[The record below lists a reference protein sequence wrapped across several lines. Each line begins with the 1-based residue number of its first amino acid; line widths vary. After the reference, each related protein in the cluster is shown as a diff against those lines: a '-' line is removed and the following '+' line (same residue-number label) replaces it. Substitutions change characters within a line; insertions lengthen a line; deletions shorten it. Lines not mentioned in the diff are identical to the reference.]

1 MKKIAIIGA
10 GISGLYLAN
19 IFKQNSDFKVLLFE
33 KNEEINLDDGYGIQ
47 LSNNS
52 VKLLNYIGFDQLD
65 DSQKFFPD
73 NLDFYSIDNPDKI
86 CDLNISKFNSANN
99 KYTTIKRSSLIKF
112 LISKISKDDIFYG
125 HNISKIDLKEDQIEL
140 SFSNEYSGKFD
151 YLIIADGVF
160 SKSSSLI
167 SNSKNSL
174 KFNNSVAIRGTINRD
189 KIEKINFQNISLF
202 LGANFHYVIYPT
214 SENEDLNFIGILRK
228 NLNKDR
234 LKNYQQFNSSDF
246 VDEIVSEIPPT
257 YNQIIHKL
265 DNLKCF
271 PVFITDEILHPNNK
285 NIFTVG
291 DAFFAFPPSFA
302 QGASQSIE
310 GSHELFQNF
319 SINETEKY
327 FPRRLQKTKMVN
339 KRSKFNQFAFHLSN
353 PLFVLTRNLIM
364 KRLVKNEKFLESYL
378 GKIYDN

>member
-65 DSQKFFPD
+65 NSQKFFPD

-125 HNISKIDLKEDQIEL
+125 HDISKIDLKEDKIEL
-140 SFSNEYSGKFD
+140 SFSNEYSEKFD

-202 LGANFHYVIYPT
+202 LGPNFHYVIYPT

-234 LKNYQQFNSSDF
+234 LKNYQQFNSTDF
-246 VDEIVSEIPPT
+246 VNEIVSEIPPT

-353 PLFVLTRNLIM
+353 PLFILTRNLIM

>member
-33 KNEEINLDDGYGIQ
+33 KNEEINFDDGYGVQ

-65 DSQKFFPD
+65 NSQKFFPD

-125 HNISKIDLKEDQIEL
+125 HDISKIDLKEDKIDL
-140 SFSNEYSGKFD
+140 SFSNEYSEKFD

-271 PVFITDEILHPNNK
+271 PVFITDEILHLNNK

>member
-65 DSQKFFPD
+65 NSQKFFPD

-125 HNISKIDLKEDQIEL
+125 HNISKIDLKEDKIEL

-189 KIEKINFQNISLF
+189 KIENINFQNISLF

-271 PVFITDEILHPNNK
+271 PVFITDEILHLNNK

>member
-33 KNEEINLDDGYGIQ
+33 KNEEINLDDGYGVQ

-112 LISKISKDDIFYG
+112 LISKISKDDIFCS

-271 PVFITDEILHPNNK
+271 PVFITDKILHPNNK

>member
-33 KNEEINLDDGYGIQ
+33 KNEEINLDDGYGVQ

-65 DSQKFFPD
+65 NSQKFFPD

-125 HNISKIDLKEDQIEL
+125 HDISKIDLKEDKIEL
-140 SFSNEYSGKFD
+140 SFSNGYSEKFD

-271 PVFITDEILHPNNK
+271 PVFITDEILHLNNK

-353 PLFVLTRNLIM
+353 PLFILTRNLIM

-378 GKIYDN
+378 GKIYNN

>member
-65 DSQKFFPD
+65 NSQKFFPD

-125 HNISKIDLKEDQIEL
+125 HDISKIDLKEDKIEL

>member
-65 DSQKFFPD
+65 NSQKFFPD

-112 LISKISKDDIFYG
+112 LISKILKDDIFYG
-125 HNISKIDLKEDQIEL
+125 HDISKIDLKEDKIEL
-140 SFSNEYSGKFD
+140 SFSNEYSEKFD

-202 LGANFHYVIYPT
+202 LGPNFHYVIYPT

-271 PVFITDEILHPNNK
+271 PVFITDEILHLNNK

-310 GSHELFQNF
+310 GSHELFKNF

-353 PLFVLTRNLIM
+353 PLFILTRNLIM
-364 KRLVKNEKFLESYL
+364 KRLVKNEKFLENYL

>member
-33 KNEEINLDDGYGIQ
+33 KNEEINLDDGYGVQ

-65 DSQKFFPD
+65 NSQKFFPD

-140 SFSNEYSGKFD
+140 SFSNEYSEKFD

-271 PVFITDEILHPNNK
+271 PVFITDEILHLNNK

>member
-33 KNEEINLDDGYGIQ
+33 KNEEINLDDGYGVQ

-65 DSQKFFPD
+65 NSQKFFPD

-125 HNISKIDLKEDQIEL
+125 HDISKIDLKEDKIEL
-140 SFSNEYSGKFD
+140 SFSNEYSEKFD

-271 PVFITDEILHPNNK
+271 PVFITDEILHLNNK

-353 PLFVLTRNLIM
+353 PLFILTRNLIM

>member
-65 DSQKFFPD
+65 NSQKFFPD

-112 LISKISKDDIFYG
+112 LISKILKDDIFYG
-125 HNISKIDLKEDQIEL
+125 HDISKIDLKEDKIEL
-140 SFSNEYSGKFD
+140 SFSNEYSEKFD

-202 LGANFHYVIYPT
+202 LGPNFHYVIYPT

-353 PLFVLTRNLIM
+353 PLFILTRNLIM

>member
-65 DSQKFFPD
+65 NSQKFFPD

-353 PLFVLTRNLIM
+353 PLFILTRNLIM

>member
-33 KNEEINLDDGYGIQ
+33 KNEEINLDDGYGVQ

-65 DSQKFFPD
+65 NSQKFFPD

-125 HNISKIDLKEDQIEL
+125 HNISKIDLQEDQIEL
-140 SFSNEYSGKFD
+140 SFSNEYSEKFD

>member
-33 KNEEINLDDGYGIQ
+33 KNEEINLDDGYGVQ

-125 HNISKIDLKEDQIEL
+125 HNISKIDLNEDQIEL

>member
-65 DSQKFFPD
+65 NSQKFFPD

-112 LISKISKDDIFYG
+112 LISKILKDDIFYG
-125 HNISKIDLKEDQIEL
+125 HDISKIDLKEDKIEL
-140 SFSNEYSGKFD
+140 SFSNEYSEKFD

>member
-33 KNEEINLDDGYGIQ
+33 KNEEINLDDGYGVQ

-65 DSQKFFPD
+65 NSQKFFPD

-364 KRLVKNEKFLESYL
+364 KRLVKNEKFLENYL

>member
-33 KNEEINLDDGYGIQ
+33 KNEEINLDDGYGVQ

-65 DSQKFFPD
+65 NSQKFFPD

-125 HNISKIDLKEDQIEL
+125 HNISKIDLKKDLIEL

-353 PLFVLTRNLIM
+353 PLFVFTRNLIM

>member
-33 KNEEINLDDGYGIQ
+33 KNKEINLDDGYGVQ

-65 DSQKFFPD
+65 NSQKFFPD

-125 HNISKIDLKEDQIEL
+125 HDISKIDLKEDKIEL
-140 SFSNEYSGKFD
+140 SFSNEYSEKFD

-271 PVFITDEILHPNNK
+271 PVFITDEILHLNNK

>member
-33 KNEEINLDDGYGIQ
+33 KNEEINLDDGYGVQ

-65 DSQKFFPD
+65 NSQKFFPD

-125 HNISKIDLKEDQIEL
+125 HDISKIDLKEDKIEL

-271 PVFITDEILHPNNK
+271 PVFITDEILHLNNK

>member
-33 KNEEINLDDGYGIQ
+33 KNEEINLDDGYGVQ

-140 SFSNEYSGKFD
+140 SFSNEYLGKFD

-174 KFNNSVAIRGTINRD
+174 IFNNSVAIRGTINRD

-353 PLFVLTRNLIM
+353 PLFVFTRNFIM

-378 GKIYDN
+378 GKIYNN

>member
-65 DSQKFFPD
+65 NSQKFFPD

-125 HNISKIDLKEDQIEL
+125 HNISKIDLKEDQIQL

>member
-52 VKLLNYIGFDQLD
+52 VKLLNYIGFDQLNN
-65 DSQKFFPD
+65 SQKFFPD

-271 PVFITDEILHPNNK
+271 PVFITDEILHLNNK

-319 SINETEKY
+319 STNETEKY

-353 PLFVLTRNLIM
+353 PLFILTRNLIM

>member
-33 KNEEINLDDGYGIQ
+33 KNEEINLDDGYGVQ

-73 NLDFYSIDNPDKI
+73 NLDFYSIDNPYKI

-125 HNISKIDLKEDQIEL
+125 HNISKIDLKEDQIQL

-271 PVFITDEILHPNNK
+271 PVFITDKILHPNNK
-285 NIFTVG
+285 NIFMVG

>member
-33 KNEEINLDDGYGIQ
+33 KNEEINLDDGYGVQ

-65 DSQKFFPD
+65 NSQKFFPD
-73 NLDFYSIDNPDKI
+73 NLDFYSIDNPDRI

-125 HNISKIDLKEDQIEL
+125 HNISKIDLKEDQIQL

>member
-65 DSQKFFPD
+65 NSQKFFPD

-125 HNISKIDLKEDQIEL
+125 HDISKIDLKEDKIEL
-140 SFSNEYSGKFD
+140 SFSNEYSEKFD

-271 PVFITDEILHPNNK
+271 PVFITDEILHLNNK

-310 GSHELFQNF
+310 GSHELFKNF

>member
-33 KNEEINLDDGYGIQ
+33 KNEEINLDDGYGVQ

-65 DSQKFFPD
+65 NSQKFFPD

-125 HNISKIDLKEDQIEL
+125 HDISKIDLKEDKIEL
-140 SFSNEYSGKFD
+140 SFSNEYSEKFD

-202 LGANFHYVIYPT
+202 LGPNFHYVIYPT

-271 PVFITDEILHPNNK
+271 PVFITDEILHLNNK

-310 GSHELFQNF
+310 GSHELFKNF

>member
-33 KNEEINLDDGYGIQ
+33 KNEEINLDDGYGVQ

-65 DSQKFFPD
+65 NSQKFFPD

-86 CDLNISKFNSANN
+86 CDLNISKFNSTNN

-125 HNISKIDLKEDQIEL
+125 HDISKINLKEDKIEL
-140 SFSNEYSGKFD
+140 SFSNEYSEKFD

-167 SNSKNSL
+167 LNSKNSL

-271 PVFITDEILHPNNK
+271 PVFVTDEILHPNNK

>member
-33 KNEEINLDDGYGIQ
+33 KNEEINLDDGYGVQ

-65 DSQKFFPD
+65 NSQKFFPD

-125 HNISKIDLKEDQIEL
+125 HDISKIDLKEDKIEL

-271 PVFITDEILHPNNK
+271 PVFITDEILHLNNK

-310 GSHELFQNF
+310 GSHELFKNF

>member
-65 DSQKFFPD
+65 NSQKFFPD

-112 LISKISKDDIFYG
+112 LISKILKDDIFYG
-125 HNISKIDLKEDQIEL
+125 HDISKIDLKEDKIEL
-140 SFSNEYSGKFD
+140 SFSNEYSEKFD

-271 PVFITDEILHPNNK
+271 PVFITDEILHLNNK

>member
-10 GISGLYLAN
+10 GISGLYLSN
-19 IFKQNSDFKVLLFE
+19 IFKQNSDFKVSLFE
-33 KNEEINLDDGYGIQ
+33 KNEEINLDDGYGVQ

-52 VKLLNYIGFDQLD
+52 VKLLNNIGFDKFD
-65 DSQKFFPD
+65 DNQKFFPD
-73 NLDFYSIDNPDKI
+73 NLDFYSIDDPDKI

-125 HNISKIDLKEDQIEL
+125 HNISKIDFKEDQIEL

-271 PVFITDEILHPNNK
+271 PVFITDEILHLNNK

-310 GSHELFQNF
+310 GSYELFQNF

>member
-33 KNEEINLDDGYGIQ
+33 KNEEINLDDGYGVQ

-65 DSQKFFPD
+65 NSQKFFPD

-125 HNISKIDLKEDQIEL
+125 HNISKIDLKEDQIQL

>member
-65 DSQKFFPD
+65 NSQKFFPD

-125 HNISKIDLKEDQIEL
+125 YDISKIDLKEDKIEL

-189 KIEKINFQNISLF
+189 KIENINFQNISLF

-271 PVFITDEILHPNNK
+271 PVFITDEILHLNNK

>member
-65 DSQKFFPD
+65 NSQKFFPD

-125 HNISKIDLKEDQIEL
+125 HNISKIDLKEDQIQL

-246 VDEIVSEIPPT
+246 VDEIVSEISPT

-271 PVFITDEILHPNNK
+271 PVFVTDEILHPNNK

>member
-33 KNEEINLDDGYGIQ
+33 KNEEINLDDGYGVQ

-65 DSQKFFPD
+65 NSQKFFPD

-125 HNISKIDLKEDQIEL
+125 HDISKIDLKEDKIEL

-353 PLFVLTRNLIM
+353 PLFILTRNLIM

>member
-33 KNEEINLDDGYGIQ
+33 KNEEINLDDGYGVQ

-65 DSQKFFPD
+65 NSQKFFPD

-125 HNISKIDLKEDQIEL
+125 HDISKINLKEDKIEL
-140 SFSNEYSGKFD
+140 SFSNEYSEKFD

>member
-33 KNEEINLDDGYGIQ
+33 KNEEINLDDGYGVQ

-65 DSQKFFPD
+65 NSQKFFPD

-140 SFSNEYSGKFD
+140 SFSNEYSEKFD

-246 VDEIVSEIPPT
+246 VNEIVSEIPPT

>member
-65 DSQKFFPD
+65 NSQKFFPD

-125 HNISKIDLKEDQIEL
+125 HNISKIDLKKDQIEL
-140 SFSNEYSGKFD
+140 SFSNGYSGKFD

-271 PVFITDEILHPNNK
+271 PVFITDEILHLNNK

>member
-33 KNEEINLDDGYGIQ
+33 KNEEINLDDGYGVQ

-65 DSQKFFPD
+65 NSQKFFPD

-271 PVFITDEILHPNNK
+271 PVFVTDEILHPNNK

-327 FPRRLQKTKMVN
+327 FPSRLQKTKMVN

>member
-33 KNEEINLDDGYGIQ
+33 KNEEISLDDGYGIQ

-86 CDLNISKFNSANN
+86 CDLNISKFNSTNN

-228 NLNKDR
+228 NLNKNR
-234 LKNYQQFNSSDF
+234 LKNYQQLNSSDF

-327 FPRRLQKTKMVN
+327 FPRRLKKTKMVN

>member
-65 DSQKFFPD
+65 NSQKFFPD

-125 HNISKIDLKEDQIEL
+125 HNISKIDLKEDKIEL
-140 SFSNEYSGKFD
+140 SFSNEYSEKFD

-271 PVFITDEILHPNNK
+271 PVFITDEILHLNNK

>member
-19 IFKQNSDFKVLLFE
+19 IFKQNSDFKVSLFE

-65 DSQKFFPD
+65 NSQKFFPD

-125 HNISKIDLKEDQIEL
+125 HDISKINLKEDKIEL

-271 PVFITDEILHPNNK
+271 PVFVTDEILHPNNK

-364 KRLVKNEKFLESYL
+364 KRLVKSEKFLESYL